1 MTVILRTGEPKD
13 YGYCCASWLES
24 LRAAQHPSAN
34 ARAWRD
40 ALSESVA
47 RRLRAGSLVVAC
59 DSDDADRLYGFACAE
74 RDVLH
79 YVYVRSTR
87 RGSGLADRMW
97 CELGK
102 PALCS
107 VMVPGL
113 LGAASR
119 RSIDWR

>member
-1 MTVILRTGEPKD
+1 MTVILRIGEPKD

-87 RGSGLADRMW
+87 RGSGLAARLVVA
-97 CELGK
+97 LGAPK
-102 PALCS
+102 KCS
-107 VMVPGL
+107 VMVPHLVNRAARYGL
-113 LGAASR
+113 V
-119 RSIDWR
+119 WE